1 MTLHDDQHWEL
12 TRSEAGPELPLFK
25 VRLDWFKNPRNAAAM
40 RALVLE
46 AADWANVVALTP
58 EKKIL
63 VVRQF
68 RFGMGKFTTEIP
80 AGLIEPGE
88 PHEEAAR
95 RELVEETGYTAREWR
110 YLGWV
115 QANPAFMNNLC
126 HLWLALDVVKTAA
139 TQMDEGENIQIA
151 ELTLEEVRE
160 QIRAGEMRNSL
171 TLLALSRVFD
181 LRDIG

>member
-12 TRSEAGPELPLFK
+12 THSERGPELPLFK

-46 AADWANVVALTP
+46 AADWVNVVALTP

-68 RFGMGKFTTEIP
+68 RFGMGKFTIEIP

-88 PHEEAAR
+88 PHAEAAR

-126 HLWLALDVVKTAA
+126 HLWLALDVVPNGVAHL
-139 TQMDEGENIQIA
+139 DEGENIQIA
-151 ELTLEEVRE
+151 ELTLEEVCE
-160 QIRAGEMRNSL
+160 QIRTGEMRNSL

-181 LRDIG
+181 LRDS

>member
-1 MTLHDDQHWEL
+1 MMTLHDDQHWEL

-25 VRLDWFKNPRNAAAM
+25 TRLDWYKNPRNAADM

-63 VVRQF
+63 VVRQY
-68 RFGMGKFTTEIP
+68 RFGIGKFTTEIP

-88 PHEEAAR
+88 PHAEAAR
-95 RELVEETGYTAREWR
+95 RELAEETGYIARAWQ

-115 QANPAFMNNLC
+115 QANPAFMDNLC
-126 HLWLALDVVKTAA
+126 HMWLALDVTLGGGAHL
-139 TQMDEGENIQIA
+139 DDGENIQIA
-151 ELTLEEVRE
+151 EMSLEEVRQ
-160 QIRAGEMRNSL
+160 QIRAGEMRNSM

-181 LRDIG
+181 LRDI